1 MNIEN
6 QNSVQQD
13 EVVSVDVEEVLEQTP
28 TPEIPVVE
36 EKEETRTNVQ
46 EKQTSEQGD
55 ELSDYSDNV
64 KKRINQLTAKRKQA
78 IEEAE
83 AAVQYAQQQ
92 KQENEKLKKQ
102 LEALDKGYT
111 QEYSTRVESQEDQVK
126 KIYKEA
132 HDAGDAEKMAEA
144 QSIMARLAVEKE
156 RLRIQKARTDQYDN
170 QQSQEPKQQEQIPQK
185 QQVPKVEDLDPKL
198 QTWMKNNEWFGSDMI
213 MTGAAQGLH
222 QQLVGAEGFDP
233 TSDDYYAEIDKRMRD
248 SFPNKFQ
255 DKRKNVQAVAPAT
268 SSGQVKSGR
277 KKSVQLTPGQVAFA
291 NKMNIPLERYAKE
304 VAKIEN
310 RRT

>member
-6 QNSVQQD
+6 QNAVEQD
-13 EVVSVDVEEVLEQTP
+13 EVVSVDVEEVSEQTS

-36 EKEETRTNVQ
+36 GKEETRTNVQ
-46 EKQTSEQGD
+46 EKQTSDQSD

-83 AAVQYAQQQ
+83 AAIQYAQQQ
-92 KQENEKLKKQ
+92 KNENDQLKKQ

-111 QEYSTRVESQEDQVK
+111 QEYGNRVESQEDQIK

-132 HDAGDAEKMAEA
+132 HEAGDAEKMAEA

-156 RLRIQKARTDQYDN
+156 RVRIQKARTDQYDN
-170 QQSQEPKQQEQIPQK
+170 QQSQQQPQQQVPQK

-255 DKRKNVQAVAPAT
+255 EKRQNVQAVAPAT

-277 KKSVQLTPGQVAFA
+277 KKTVQLTPGQVAFA

-310 RRT
+310 RRS

>member
-1 MNIEN
+1 M
-6 QNSVQQD
+6 
-13 EVVSVDVEEVLEQTP
+13 
-28 TPEIPVVE
+28 
-36 EKEETRTNVQ
+36 
-46 EKQTSEQGD
+46 
-55 ELSDYSDNV
+55 
-64 KKRINQLTAKRKQA
+64 
-78 IEEAE
+78 
-83 AAVQYAQQQ
+83 
-92 KQENEKLKKQ
+92 KLKKNP
-102 LEALDKGYT
+102 
-111 QEYSTRVESQEDQVK
+111 

-132 HDAGDAEKMAEA
+132 NEAGDAEKMAEA

-170 QQSQEPKQQEQIPQK
+170 QQSQQQPQQQVPQK

-198 QTWMKNNEWFGSDMI
+198 QKWMKNNEWFGSDMI

-233 TSDDYYAEIDKRMRD
+233 TSDDYYSEIDKRMRD

-255 DKRKNVQAVAPAT
+255 EKRQNVQAVAPAT

-277 KKSVQLTPGQVAFA
+277 KKTVQLTPGQVAFA

-310 RRT
+310 RRS

>member
-6 QNSVQQD
+6 QNTVEQD
-13 EVVSVDVEEVLEQTP
+13 EVVSVDVEEVSEQTS

-36 EKEETRTNVQ
+36 GKEETRTNVQ
-46 EKQTSEQGD
+46 EKQTSDQSD

-83 AAVQYAQQQ
+83 AAIQYAQQQ
-92 KQENEKLKKQ
+92 KNENDQLKKQ

-111 QEYSTRVESQEDQVK
+111 QEYGNRVESQEDQIK

-132 HDAGDAEKMAEA
+132 HEAGDAEKMAEA

-170 QQSQEPKQQEQIPQK
+170 QQSQQQPQQQQVPQR

-198 QTWMKNNEWFGSDMI
+198 QTWMKNNEWFGTDMV

-222 QQLVGAEGFDP
+222 QQLVGSEGFDP
-233 TSDDYYAEIDKRMRD
+233 TSDNYYAEIDKRMRD

-255 DKRKNVQAVAPAT
+255 DKRQNVQAVAPAT
-268 SSGQVKSGR
+268 SSGQIKSGR
-277 KKSVQLTPGQVAFA
+277 KKTVQLTQGQVAFA

-310 RRT
+310 RRS